1 MHTVTIDEIPA
12 AAPDP
17 NDSSISSN
25 ALESA
30 GLGSMIIEETESESP
45 EEDPWAMGPDDFENV
60 PEVEVTEVK
69 DDIEEITLADEGN
82 EVEALIAEGEALTR
96 DGSNKEA
103 LASFNKA
110 IAADP
115 GA

>member
-1 MHTVTIDEIPA
+1 MTIDEIPA

-60 PEVEVTEVK
+60 PEVEV
-69 DDIEEITLADEGN
+69 
-82 EVEALIAEGEALTR
+82 AEDVHVT
-96 DGSNKEA
+96 
-103 LASFNKA
+103 
-110 IAADP
+110 IAATKISSSFK
-115 GA
+115 G